1 MPAIARRAN
10 HRPGLRTPAAALAS
24 AVAAALAAQLMWGAA
39 TPAAAQTPV
48 TSTGAPVPTTFSLSA
63 FGETRLPPDQATI
76 NLGVQTEAA
85 TAGEALRAN
94 ATKMTAVIAALKR
107 GGLTDRDIQT
117 SNLSINPQYVYVENQ
132 PPRLTGYQVSNQ
144 VTITVRNLANLGQ
157 AIDASVNAGA
167 NNASGISLGLGDPSA
182 AENNARE
189 AAVKALNAKAELY
202 ARATGYRIV
211 RLVSLSEGGGYS
223 APPPMPM
230 MAMAVKRE
238 AFDSTPVA
246 GGEMSVR
253 IDVSGVFEVAR

>member
-1 MPAIARRAN
+1 MTAL
-10 HRPGLRTPAAALAS
+10 RPQSALAVLR
-24 AVAAALAAQLMWGAA
+24 APALAALLLAGAA
-39 TPAAAQTPV
+39 APALAQSPV
-48 TSTGAPVPTTFSLSA
+48 TIATAPVPTTFSLSA

-76 NLGVQTEAA
+76 NLGVQTEAP

-94 ATKMTAVIAALKR
+94 ATKMTAVIASLKK

-144 VTITVRNLANLGQ
+144 VVITVRDLKNLGP

-167 NNASGISLGLGDPSA
+167 NNASGISLGLSDPSKAEDA
-182 AENNARE
+182 ARLD
-189 AAVKALNAKAELY
+189 AVKALNAKAELY

-211 RLVSLSEGGGYS
+211 RIVSLNEGGGYS
-223 APPPMPM
+223 PPPPMPVVM
-230 MAMAVKRE
+230 MAAKRE

-246 GGEMSVR
+246 GGELRVR
-253 IDVSGVFEVAR
+253 IDVSGVFEMTR

>member
-1 MPAIARRAN
+1 MSAL
-10 HRPGLRTPAAALAS
+10 RPLT
-24 AVAAALAAQLMWGAA
+24 ALAAVLALS
-39 TPAAAQTPV
+39 AAAAPAVAQAPV
-48 TSTGAPVPTTFSLSA
+48 TSTGVQVPTTFSLSA
-63 FGETRLPPDQATI
+63 YGETRLPPDQATI

-94 ATKMTAVIAALKR
+94 ATKMTAVIASLKR

-144 VTITVRNLANLGQ
+144 VVITVRDLKSLGP

-167 NNASGISLGLGDPSA
+167 NNAGGISLGLSDPSKAEDA
-182 AENNARE
+182 ARLD
-189 AAVKALNAKAELY
+189 AVKTLNAKAELY

-211 RLVSLSEGGGYS
+211 RLVTLSEGGGYT
-223 APPPMPM
+223 PPSPMPI

-246 GGEMSVR
+246 GGELRVR
-253 IDVSGVFEVAR
+253 IDVNAVYEVAR

>member
-1 MPAIARRAN
+1 MSFIRR
-10 HRPGLRTPAAALAS
+10 HPGPAAALA
-24 AVAAALAAQLMWGAA
+24 AVLALGAAA
-39 TPAAAQTPV
+39 TPAMAQAPV
-48 TSTGAPVPTTFSLSA
+48 PSTGAPVPTTFSLSA
-63 FGETRLPPDQATI
+63 HGETLLPPDQATI

-167 NNASGISLGLGDPSA
+167 NNANGITLGLANPSA
-182 AENNARE
+182 AEDAARLD
-189 AAVKALNAKAELY
+189 AVKALDAKAQLY

-211 RLVSLSEGGGYS
+211 RLVHLSEGGGYT
-223 APPPMPM
+223 PPSPMPM
-230 MAMAVKRE
+230 MAMSVKRE

-246 GGEMSVR
+246 GGELRVR
-253 IDVSGVFEVAR
+253 IDVNAVYEVAR

>member
-1 MPAIARRAN
+1 MTALRPLSALSALRA
-10 HRPGLRTPAAALAS
+10 P
-24 AVAAALAAQLMWGAA
+24 ALAALLLAGAA
-39 TPAAAQTPV
+39 APALAQTPV
-48 TSTGAPVPTTFSLSA
+48 TITTAPVPTTFSLSA

-94 ATKMTAVIAALKR
+94 ATKMTAVIASLKR

-117 SNLSINPQYVYVENQ
+117 SNLSINPQYVYAENL

-144 VTITVRNLANLGQ
+144 VTITVRDLNNLGS

-167 NNASGISLGLGDPSA
+167 NNASGINLGLSDPSKAEDA
-182 AENNARE
+182 ARLD
-189 AAVKALNAKAELY
+189 AVRALNAKAELY

-211 RLVSLSEGGGYS
+211 RIVSLSEGGGYS
-223 APPPMPM
+223 PPPPMPM
-230 MAMAVKRE
+230 MAMSVKRE

-246 GGEMSVR
+246 GGELRVR
-253 IDVSGVFEVAR
+253 IDVTGV